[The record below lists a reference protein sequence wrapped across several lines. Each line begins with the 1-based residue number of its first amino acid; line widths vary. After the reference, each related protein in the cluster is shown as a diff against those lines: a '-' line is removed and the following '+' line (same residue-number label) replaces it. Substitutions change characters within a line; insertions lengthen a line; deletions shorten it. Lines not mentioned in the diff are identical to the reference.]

1 MHVLSWPPTQI
12 RRPLLATAL
21 FAAVFANP
29 AQADAEGPPEADP
42 LQPSEFA
49 DAGQAASVPEVFFAG
64 AKDAGQ
70 AAPDAGALGA
80 GPDAGTDSGPAAA
93 TPSQTPDED
102 KPAFLHATIN
112 RIDLGDV
119 FALVRASD
127 FLLRVVDLEKPGL
140 HLEGGARE
148 KRGED
153 VLVSLRSLAPKIAF
167 VFDEENLA
175 LSLTADPSLFG
186 STAFDLRAKRPD
198 QIIYATAPSLFVNYL
213 VGATDLQSR
222 SQTTGNAYGEAG
234 LSVRGQL
241 LFASVN
247 SQCKY
252 GGTLFDHW
260 NCSGERMM
268 TNLVLDWKSKLTR
281 IVLGDATATS
291 DVLGGGAV
299 MGGLSISRAFAL
311 DPYFVFLP
319 TMQLSGTAMT
329 PSTVEVYVNGQ
340 LVRRETLAPGQFNLQ
355 NVPLTN
361 GSGET
366 RVVVR
371 DAFGG
376 QQTMSSP
383 YYLALGT
390 LAKGL
395 SDFSYNAGFVRQ
407 GFGTESWNYGKPAF
421 LVRHRL
427 GVTNWLTVGARAEG
441 TPNMLSAGATLAVRL
456 PWGELGAA
464 AAASVQGQDAGA
476 AALLS
481 YSYVGRPVLV
491 QVGVRYQSDDYANLS
506 LAPANDRQRLDLTA
520 TTAMALW
527 KRANASLQ
535 FERAVSRDSGW
546 FNRVTLQC
554 NQTITRW
561 MYAFATVNNTY
572 WQSYPVELSTFV
584 GLSFSVA
591 ERTTAGGS
599 HLRHWGGQAG
609 TNETTQATVQQS
621 LPVGPGFGYRLTV
634 AQGENDVNDADVQY
648 QGAHGRIEAD
658 YQHNGYDESDRGHAS
673 LTATGGLVLI
683 GGNAYLTRPVQD
695 SYALIRVPGVPGV
708 HGMLS
713 NQIVGTTDS
722 KGDLLLPSL
731 LSYYGNRVGIDDR
744 DIPLDHDIG
753 NTELTIA
760 PPNRGG
766 AIVTF
771 PVRRVLA
778 AAGTVVVEEAGKA
791 IVPAYG
797 QISVKVGEQQM
808 DSPLDEAGNFYL
820 ENVSPGSYSAEVQ
833 YATGACTFPL
843 VVPASPTA
851 LVQVGTAR
859 CIVDRKE
866 TE

>member
-1 MHVLSWPPTQI
+1 M
-12 RRPLLATAL
+12 
-21 FAAVFANP
+21 FANP
-29 AQADAEGPPEADP
+29 ARAETSPAADP
-42 LQPSEFA
+42 PQPAQFA
-49 DAGQAASVPEVFFAG
+49 D
-64 AKDAGQ
+64 
-70 AAPDAGALGA
+70 AAPDAGASDAPSLG
-80 GPDAGTDSGPAAA
+80 GPDAGTNSGSAADTAVA
-93 TPSQTPDED
+93 TVAPSQTPDED
-102 KPAFLHATIN
+102 KPAFLHATVN
-112 RIDLGDV
+112 RIELGDV
-119 FALVRASD
+119 FVLVRTGD

-140 HLEGGARE
+140 HLEGGVRE

-153 VLVSLRSLAPKIAF
+153 VLVSLRSLAPKIAY

-175 LSLTADPSLFG
+175 LTLTADPSLFG
-186 STAFDLRAKRPD
+186 STAFDLRAKRPER
-198 QIIYATAPSLFVNYL
+198 IIYTTAPSLFVNYRFE
-213 VGATDLQSR
+213 GDDLQTRGETAGS
-222 SQTTGNAYGEAG
+222 AYGEAG

-241 LFASVN
+241 LYGSVN

-252 GGTLFDHW
+252 GGTVLDHW

-268 TNLVLDWKSKLTR
+268 TNLTLDWKSRLTR

-291 DVLGGGAV
+291 DVLGGGQV
-299 MGGLSISRAFAL
+299 MGGLSISRSFAL

-340 LVRRETLAPGQFNLQ
+340 LVRREPLAPGQFNLQ

-376 QQTMSSP
+376 QQTMVSP

-395 SDFSYNAGFVRQ
+395 SDFSYNAGFTRQ
-407 GFGTESWNYGKPAF
+407 DFGTKSWDYGNPAF
-421 LVRHRL
+421 LLRHRL
-427 GVTNWLTVGARAEG
+427 GVTDWLTVGVRAEG
-441 TPNMLSAGATLAVRL
+441 TLNMVSAGTTLAFRL
-456 PWGELGAA
+456 PVGELGAA
-464 AAASVQGQDAGA
+464 AAASVQGQEGGA

-481 YSYVGRPVLV
+481 YSYVGRPLLV
-491 QVGVRYQSDDYANLS
+491 QVGVRYQSDDYVNLS
-506 LAPANDRQRLDLTA
+506 LTPSSDRQRLDLTA

-535 FERAVSRDSGW
+535 FERAVSRDTGW
-546 FNRVTLQC
+546 FNRITLQC

-561 MYAFATVNNTY
+561 MYAFATVNNTF
-572 WQSYPVELSTFV
+572 WRDYPFELGTFV
-584 GLSFSVA
+584 GLSFAVA
-591 ERTTAGGS
+591 ERTTAGAS
-599 HLRHWGGQAG
+599 RSDQWGGQAG
-609 TNETTQATVQQS
+609 RNETTQATVQQS
-621 LPVGPGFGYRLTV
+621 LPVGPGFGYRVTV
-634 AQGENDVNDADVQY
+634 AQGQNDLNDANLQY

-673 LTATGGLVLI
+673 LITTGGLVLI

-695 SYALIRVPGVPGV
+695 SYALIRVPGVAGV

-713 NQIVGTTDS
+713 NQVVGTTDS

-778 AAGTVVVEEAGKA
+778 VAGTVVVEEAGKDVA
-791 IVPAYG
+791 PAYG
-797 QISVKVGEQQM
+797 QISVKVGGQQM

-833 YATGACTFPL
+833 YATGTCTFPL
-843 VVPASPTA
+843 AVPPSPTA

-859 CIVDRKE
+859 CIVERKE